1 MTAEPARRFLDRVPA
16 LVGTFAQAWLLV
28 AAATWIGLALQRDA
42 IAVFWP
48 AAGAL
53 AGLALAT
60 QRGER
65 RFAAVAG
72 ALLAIWGGNL
82 ILERPLLPSTVFV
95 AGNLGEALLL
105 VGVLERAFGAVRFDE
120 LRPVVAF
127 LGLCVAAAGAVGAA
141 VAGGLVASGFAASFR
156 DVWRTWFT
164 SHLVGLLTVA
174 PAVALFAGGPRGWPA
189 VLASLRDDGPIL
201 LLLAAAA
208 YVMMAWM
215 PQAGGLAILLS
226 VMLMHSLLL
235 WIAIR
240 CDTAIAA
247 VALVVLGVVT
257 VWNARHPGDLADED
271 IHAAAAILVA
281 ASMWTL
287 TLGALLAEQRRALGG
302 AAESELRLRQAMQ
315 VGRAFAFEWDPIS
328 DRVERTDPSGI
339 VGDVRIEPSAAFFE
353 RIDPR
358 DRPAFERTLATLSA
372 RHPAYTVR
380 YRYRR
385 ADGRTI
391 WLEER
396 AQAGFDAEGRM
407 AVLRGMTADATERV
421 EAESALRDADRAKD
435 RFIATLS
442 HELRNPLAP
451 IRNAA
456 EALRRLAGDGEAV
469 ARCHAMI
476 DRQLRQMVYLLDEL
490 LDVGRI
496 SQGKLR
502 LSPRPVGLEEVLAQA
517 CAHVG
522 DQLEAAGQ
530 RVELRRPEA
539 QVKLHVDPA
548 RLVQAIDNLLG
559 NASKYSPAGAAI
571 VLEASVEAGPA
582 GETLVV
588 AVRDEGIGLSPA
600 DVERVFDLFTQIE
613 VPEAGSRG
621 GLGIGLWLV
630 RQIVTMQGG
639 AVSVHSEGLGRGTT
653 FTLRIPVVTPPA
665 AAAGAD
671 AAPPE
676 AQPST

>member
-1 MTAEPARRFLDRVPA
+1 MTAQPARCVLDRLQAV
-16 LVGTFAQAWLLV
+16 VGAFAQAWLLV

-53 AGLALAT
+53 AGLVLAT

-72 ALLAIWGGNL
+72 ALLAIGGGNL
-82 ILERPLLPSTVFV
+82 ILERPLLPSMVFV

-105 VGVLERAFGAVRFDE
+105 VGVLERASGAVRFDE
-120 LRPVVAF
+120 LRTVVAF
-127 LGLCVAAAGAVGAA
+127 LTMCVAAAGAVAAA
-141 VAGGLVASGFAASFR
+141 VAGGLVASGFASSFR
-156 DVWRTWFT
+156 DIWRTWFT

-174 PAVALFAGGPRGWPA
+174 PAVAAVAGGPRAFRG
-189 VLASLRDDGPIL
+189 VLASLRGDWPL
-201 LLLAAAA
+201 LVLLAATA

-215 PQAGGLAILLS
+215 PQAGGFAILLS
-226 VMLMHSLLL
+226 VMLMHSVLL

-240 CDTAIAA
+240 CETAVAA
-247 VALVVLGVVT
+247 IALVVLGIVT
-257 VWNARHPGDLADED
+257 VWHARHPGDLTDED

-287 TLGALLAEQRRALGG
+287 TLGALLAEQRRTLSR

-315 VGRAFAFEWDPIS
+315 VGRAFAFEWDPTT

-339 VGDVRIEPSAAFFE
+339 VDDVQVEPSGAFFE

-358 DRPAFERTLATLSA
+358 DRSAFERTVGALSPG
-372 RHPAYTVR
+372 HPAYTVR

-396 AQAGFDAEGRM
+396 AQASFDPDGRM

-421 EAESALRDADRAKD
+421 EAESVLRDADRAKD

-456 EALRRLAGDGEAV
+456 EALRRLAGDGDSV
-469 ARCHAMI
+469 ARCHGMI

-502 LSPRPVGLEEVLAQA
+502 LNPRPVGLDEVLAQA
-517 CAHVG
+517 CAHVA
-522 DQLEAAGQ
+522 DPLEAAGQ
-530 RVELRRPEA
+530 RLDVRRPEA
-539 QVKLHVDPA
+539 QVMLHVDPA

-571 VLEASVEAGPA
+571 VLEASVEPGEAG
-582 GETLVV
+582 GTLVV
-588 AVRDEGIGLSPA
+588 AVRDEGVGLSSA
-600 DVERVFDLFTQIE
+600 DVERVFELFTQVE
-613 VPEAGSRG
+613 APEAGSRG

-630 RQIVTMQGG
+630 RQIVAMQGG
-639 AVSVHSEGLGRGTT
+639 AVTVHSEGLGRGTT
-653 FTLRIPVVTPPA
+653 FTLRIPVVTAPA
-665 AAAGAD
+665 LATGAASV
-671 AAPPE
+671 PPE
-676 AQPST
+676 ALPST